1 MATARHVRFALRDV
15 TFEGVPLPGATM
27 DCWMDARGV
36 SQWSARVVARFG
48 PIETEGTLSGT
59 MADGRVLTGHVVV
72 ADKQVG
78 DGGRRE
84 TMIEFHGSG
93 PLEGLVPPAEPP
105 PDVSAPG

>member
-1 MATARHVRFALRDV
+1 
-15 TFEGVPLPGATM
+15 
-27 DCWMDARGV
+27 
-36 SQWSARVVARFG
+36 
-48 PIETEGTLSGT
+48 

-93 PLEGLVPPAEPP
+93 PLEGLVPAAEPP
-105 PDVSAPG
+105 TDGAAPG